1 MFLVLNV
8 LLVSSVQI
16 DFENPTWQPLHFTRW
31 FIWCFL
37 FTCFMFVFLFLHF
50 YLLSVESKRFWYTFS
65 LCWFWN
71 FIISIPFFFFSN
83 LYTKEGFPWIESPTL
98 SPSDILAVRCSEC
111 GLPRVAGKGH
121 RSLQS
126 FARSRKVQPS
136 TCAPSCSVPPPG
148 PPISL
153 LLTTILTFLTY
164 ILNKPEIYQ
173 FCHFCLQ

>member
-1 MFLVLNV
+1 MLSIHLLYVCIFISPFLPSISRIKKVLIYLFP
-8 LLVSSVQI
+8 LLI
-16 DFENPTWQPLHFTRW
+16 LK
-31 FIWCFL
+31 
-37 FTCFMFVFLFLHF
+37 F
-50 YLLSVESKRFWYTFS
+50 YYFYT
-65 LCWFWN
+65 
-71 FIISIPFFFFSN
+71 FFFFSN